1 MKRRG
6 KSLVEMLVVI
16 SILGGLLA
24 TSGTVI
30 HRLMRAERAVSADL
44 VWQRSLND
52 LAERF
57 RADVHAATTASV
69 LDDGNGLTLTLPNGS
84 IAYAISKHGV
94 GRIWTPDSGQPQTQE
109 FRLEEAGVRFTT
121 EEVEA
126 RTWASVA
133 IPRTNT
139 ALVRTAIPEVAMPR
153 IEIRAVVGRLALP
166 VRKDG
171 VS

>member
-16 SILGGLLA
+16 TLLGGLIA

-44 VWQRSLND
+44 VWQRNVTE
-52 LAERF
+52 LAEQF
-57 RADVHAATTASV
+57 RADVHAATNAV
-69 LDDGNGLTLTLPNGS
+69 VIEDGNGLNLTLPDG
-84 IAYAISKHGV
+84 AVTYAISKHGV
-94 GRIWTPDSGQPQTQE
+94 GRLWQPGTGAPRSVE
-109 FRLEEAGVRFTT
+109 YRLDEPGVKFTAETVT
-121 EEVEA
+121 EQN
-126 RTWASVA
+126 WAAVL

-139 ALVRTAIPEVAMPR
+139 ALVRSAIPDVVTPC
-153 IEIRAVVGRLALP
+153 IEIRAVVGRLISPA
-166 VRKDG
+166 RKDG